1 MDQQAQAA
9 PTAEPRHGPR
19 LYTQADVSAR
29 CRLSRSHLYNLMDRG
44 QFPAPVLRLGPKFTR
59 WAAHE
64 VDEWARDPQGWID
77 RNAPAAQGA
86 A

>member
-1 MDQQAQAA
+1 MANIDEQAPSAVPA
-9 PTAEPRHGPR
+9 
-19 LYTQADVSAR
+19 LYAQTDITAR
-29 CRLSRSHLYNLMDRG
+29 CRLSRSHIYNLVERG
-44 QFPAPVLRLGPKFTR
+44 LFPKPAVRIGPKFTR

-77 RNAPAAQGA
+77 RNAPITQGA